1 MKIYIIRHGETN
13 LNVKGVMQGWLEEPL
28 NENGREL
35 ARLTGQGMK
44 GIHFDRC
51 ISSPLTRAVETVKIV
66 LQESGN
72 PIPVETDDRIR
83 EIHFGEAEGK
93 AFSEVG
99 EEGKQFFLDPLSF
112 KGFPG
117 GERVMDVCKRTQQFL
132 RELAAKDDGKTYLIG
147 IHGCALRCMLN
158 CLYENPKDFWHGHV
172 PYNCCVNIVEASG
185 GKMKLVAED
194 KLYYDSS
201 LAVDRYKRQAEAR

>member
-83 EIHFGEAEGK
+83 EIHCGEAEGK
-93 AFSEVG
+93 AFS
-99 EEGKQFFLDPLSF
+99 
-112 KGFPG
+112 
-117 GERVMDVCKRTQQFL
+117 
-132 RELAAKDDGKTYLIG
+132 
-147 IHGCALRCMLN
+147 
-158 CLYENPKDFWHGHV
+158 
-172 PYNCCVNIVEASG
+172 
-185 GKMKLVAED
+185 
-194 KLYYDSS
+194 
-201 LAVDRYKRQAEAR
+201 